1 MDTIK
6 IQREIESLV
15 SELISEI
22 DNSPVVQALEK
33 DNDSLREELDTAHNT
48 ILDLEMELYQI
59 KDELKKQE
67 IVNNYSTF

>member
-1 MDTIK
+1 MDTSK

-22 DNSPVVQALEK
+22 DDSSDVQALEK
-33 DNDSLREELDTAHNT
+33 DNDRLREELDTAHNT